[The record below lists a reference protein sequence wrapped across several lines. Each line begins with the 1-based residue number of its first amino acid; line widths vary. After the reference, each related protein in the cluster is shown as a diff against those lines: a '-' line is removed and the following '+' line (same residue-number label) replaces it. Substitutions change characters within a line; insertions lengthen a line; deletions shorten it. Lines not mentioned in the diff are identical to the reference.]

1 MVLGALIFVS
11 YLNLLYKQTARADCR
26 GGWGLQVLVIP
37 LQTSNNIF
45 KKLGHHHVLLTSVNV
60 VVIFCDIYV
69 SDYGACV
76 NSVYDNSQ
84 YLEGIHERLLFSLD
98 FMNTCC
104 ILTQLYLTAIK
115 YFLHS
120 SKFDKY
126 CWYTVSFETNSTDSL
141 LSKKTE
147 ALDFIVKIS
156 KFKLDTGIFV
166 L

>member
-1 MVLGALIFVS
+1 M
-11 YLNLLYKQTARADCR
+11 
-26 GGWGLQVLVIP
+26 
-37 LQTSNNIF
+37 
-45 KKLGHHHVLLTSVNV
+45 LLTSVNV

-120 SKFDKY
+120 SKFDTIVDIQCHLKPTQLTLCYQRRQKLSILLLKY
-126 CWYTVSFETNSTDSL
+126 PSL
-141 LSKKTE
+141 NLTLLYLFCNVRLLE
-147 ALDFIVKIS
+147 
-156 KFKLDTGIFV
+156 
-166 L
+166 